1 MSGRAYRASTASVA
15 TRRSSAVESGGHR
28 GRLTPETVVMW
39 TAYVLTVAG
48 NVAIEAGRLGGVPS
62 ATVAYGVFAW
72 FTPAGYVFSIW
83 SLIYVALIVWLVSY
97 TKGASARRRLF
108 TPTAGLFVA
117 SSVLNVLWL
126 VLWHFQMIAASFVV
140 ILIDWFVLAAL
151 YLTVRRGTDSLAGW
165 VPVSIYT
172 AWVTVATLSNLA
184 IVVTRAVGGGVP
196 LLNGLSVVVLTAGV
210 VSLGLFMWAKF
221 GDVTFQLVFLWALV
235 GVGVHVLEVSSVTA
249 VAVWVLC
256 ALGGL
261 PMLVSFAKSRSASR
275 GRA

>member
-1 MSGRAYRASTASVA
+1 MGCVRAYRCGK
-15 TRRSSAVESGGHR
+15 RGHR
-28 GRLTPETVVMW
+28 GRAAW
-39 TAYVLTVAG
+39 
-48 NVAIEAGRLGGVPS
+48 GVTS

-221 GDVTFQLVFLWALV
+221 GDATFQLVFLWALV

-261 PMLVSFAKSRSASR
+261 PMLASFAKSRSASR

>member
-1 MSGRAYRASTASVA
+1 MWVAYA
-15 TRRSSAVESGGHR
+15 
-28 GRLTPETVVMW
+28 
-39 TAYVLTVAG
+39 LTVAG
-48 NVAIEAGRLGGVPS
+48 NVVIEAGRLGGVTS
-62 ATVAYGVFAW
+62 ATVAYGMFAW

-97 TKGASARRRLF
+97 TRGAPARRARF

-151 YLTVRRGTDSLAGW
+151 YSTVRQGSDSLAGW
-165 VPVSIYT
+165 VPISIYA

-210 VSLGLFMWAKF
+210 VSLGLFMWARF
-221 GDVTFQLVFLWALV
+221 GDATFQLVFLWALA
-235 GVGVHVLEVSSVTA
+235 GVGVHVLEASLATA

-261 PMLVSFAKSRSASR
+261 ATLASFAKLRGASR